1 MFSPLSVILVV
12 VVYIALLFGLAQ
24 WGEQR
29 SRRGHPFNSATVYA
43 LSLGVYFTTWTFYGS
58 VGFATQS
65 GLLYLGIYA
74 GALLSVFF
82 WQLTLRR
89 MIAVKE
95 TFRITSIAD
104 LISTRYRRSQ
114 RIAALVTLIVFLGL
128 LPYISLQLEAVV
140 HSFRLITAE
149 QEGGMHQDYSGFLL
163 TLMMAIFTI
172 LFGVR
177 RLDPTE
183 RHQGM
188 ILALVA
194 ECLVKLIAFLV
205 LGGFITWYF
214 FDGPGDVY
222 QQIQLHGYQHL
233 LEPGG
238 EDAGI
243 QWLTLIILSFVGVQL
258 LPRQFHVAVVENV
271 SPRHLGRSLWI
282 FPLYTLLITAFVVP
296 IAAAGLILGLP
307 QAQADYFMLLIPQAL
322 EQPLLA
328 LLAFLGGFSAASG
341 MVIITTMT
349 LATMVSNHL
358 LLPICERFDHLRWV
372 RTWLLQVRWIL
383 VAMILF
389 GSLALAQLLSD
400 TNMLVAVGLISFVA
414 ALQLAPATFIGLFWH
429 GGNSLGAFLGLLTGF
444 LIWGWT
450 LIIPAWVEEGW
461 VTASL
466 LTQGPFGIEWLRPEH
481 LLGVDLPKVPHA
493 VFWSLLVNT
502 LFYLLGSWFFRPH
515 KQERTL
521 TTEFLYTTRALRTQE
536 KARPTGLNAYIELA
550 PKLVEAE
557 QLLKRYLGEEKAQ
570 ESVNRIAEDLQ
581 VIDKSHI
588 SVVELMEFHRM
599 LEQVLAGS
607 IGAASAHTAIEDN
620 IRYTDRERSDLTA
633 IYSHIVNELRGS
645 YLFHPDRVQ
654 ETQGHSFEALDDLQ
668 NQLERLQQK
677 VKRQKKQIK
686 QMESRLEKHY
696 QAIFDYRIE
705 AQRLRH
711 ENEALRQ
718 QLLQEP
724 RQESTT
730 ATRGGPDQA

>member
-12 VVYIALLFGLAQ
+12 VVYIAFLFGLAQ

-29 SRRGHPFNSATVYA
+29 TRRGQPFNSATLYA
-43 LSLGVYFTTWTFYGS
+43 LSMGVYFTTWTFYGS
-58 VGFATQS
+58 IGFATQS
-65 GLLYLGIYA
+65 GLLYLGIYV
-74 GALLSVFF
+74 GALLSIFF
-82 WQLTLRR
+82 WQITLRR

-114 RIAALVTLIVFLGL
+114 RIAALVTLIAFLGL

-140 HSFRLITAE
+140 RSFRLITIEEAD
-149 QEGGMHQDYSGFLL
+149 GIHWSSSGLL
-163 TLMMAIFTI
+163 ITLMMVVFTI

-194 ECLVKLIAFLV
+194 ECVVKLVAFLV

-214 FDGPGDVY
+214 FDGPVDMY
-222 QQIQLHGYQHL
+222 QQIQTNGYQHL
-233 LEPGG
+233 LGLGG

-243 QWLTLIILSFVGVQL
+243 QWLTLIVLSFVGVQL

-271 SPRHLGRSLWI
+271 SPRHLGRARWI
-282 FPLYTLLITAFVVP
+282 FPLYTALITAFVIPV
-296 IAAAGLILGLP
+296 AAAGVILGLP
-307 QAQADYFMLLIPQAL
+307 EARADYFMLMVPQAL
-322 EQPLLA
+322 GQPLLA
-328 LLAFLGGFSAASG
+328 LLAFVGGFSAASG

-349 LATMVSNHL
+349 LSTMVSNHL
-358 LLPICERFDHLRWV
+358 LLPICEKFDNLRWM
-372 RTWLLQVRWIL
+372 RTWLLQVRWVL
-383 VAMILF
+383 VALILF
-389 GSLALAQLLSD
+389 GSFGLARLLSD
-400 TNMLVAVGLISFVA
+400 THMLVAVGLISFVA
-414 ALQLAPATFIGLFWH
+414 ALQLAPATLIGLFWSR
-429 GGNSLGAFLGLLTGF
+429 GNSMGAFLGMLVGF
-444 LIWGWT
+444 ALWGWT

-461 VTASL
+461 VSASL
-466 LTQGPFGIEWLRPEH
+466 LNNGPFGIEWLRPEM
-481 LLGVDLPKVPHA
+481 LFGLDLPQVPHA
-493 VFWSLLVNT
+493 VFWSLLANI
-502 LFYLLGSWFFRPH
+502 LFYLLGSWFYHPQKH
-515 KQERTL
+515 ERTL

-536 KARPTGLNAYIELA
+536 KTRPTGLNAYIELA

-570 ESVNRIAEDLQ
+570 HSVNRIAEDLQ
-581 VIDKSHI
+581 VYDKSHI

-607 IGAASAHTAIEDN
+607 IGAASAHTAIEES

-633 IYSHIVNELRGS
+633 IYSHIVNELQGS
-645 YLFHPDRVQ
+645 YRFHPDKAHEPQ
-654 ETQGHSFEALDDLQ
+654 NHSFEALDDLQ
-668 NQLERLQQK
+668 NQLERLQLKVDQQK
-677 VKRQKKQIK
+677 NQIE
-686 QMESRLEKHY
+686 QLETRLEQRY
-696 QAIFDYRIE
+696 QEIFDYRVE

-711 ENEALRQ
+711 ENETLRQ

-724 RQESTT
+724 QQE
-730 ATRGGPDQA
+730 G

>member
-12 VVYIALLFGLAQ
+12 VVYIGLLFGLAQ

-29 SRRGHPFNSATVYA
+29 TRRGKPFNSPTLYA
-43 LSLGVYFTTWTFYGS
+43 LSLGVFFTTWTFYGS
-58 VGFATQS
+58 VGFATRS

-74 GALLSVFF
+74 GALLSIFF
-82 WQLTLRR
+82 WHLTLRR

-140 HSFRLITAE
+140 RSFRLVSIEEADGIHWSSSGLLIT
-149 QEGGMHQDYSGFLL
+149 S
-163 TLMMAIFTI
+163 MMVLFTI

-188 ILALVA
+188 MLALVA
-194 ECLVKLIAFLV
+194 ECTVKLVAFLI
-205 LGGFITWYF
+205 LGGFITWQF
-214 FDGPGDVY
+214 FDGPMDVY
-222 QQIQLHGYQHL
+222 QQIQTNGFQHL
-233 LEPGG
+233 LGAGG
-238 EDAGI
+238 EDAGV
-243 QWLTLIILSFVGVQL
+243 QWLTLTILSFVGVQL

-271 SPRHLGRSLWI
+271 SPRHLGRALWV
-282 FPLYTLLITAFVVP
+282 FPLYTVLITIFVIP

-307 QAQADYFMLLIPQAL
+307 DAQADYFMLMVPQAL
-322 EQPLLA
+322 GEPLLA
-328 LLAFLGGFSAASG
+328 LLAFIGGFSAASG

-358 LLPICERFDHLRWV
+358 LLPVCEKFESLRWM
-372 RTWLLQVRWIL
+372 RTWLLQVRWVL
-383 VAMILF
+383 VAFILF
-389 GSLALAQLLSD
+389 GSLALARLL
-400 TNMLVAVGLISFVA
+400 TETHMLASVGLISFVA
-414 ALQLAPATFIGLFWH
+414 ALQLAPATFVGLFWPR
-429 GGNSLGAFLGLLTGF
+429 GNSMGAFLGMLAGF
-444 LIWGWT
+444 AVWGWT
-450 LIIPAWVEEGW
+450 LIVPAWVEQGW
-461 VTASL
+461 VPTQL
-466 LTQGPFGIEWLRPEH
+466 LTEGPFGIDWLRPQM
-481 LLGVDLPKVPHA
+481 LLGLELPEVPHA
-493 VFWSLLVNT
+493 VFWSLLANT
-502 LFYLLGSWFFRPH
+502 ALYLLGSWFYHPQ

-536 KARPTGLNAYIELA
+536 KSRPTGLNAYIELA

-570 ESVNRIAEDLQ
+570 RSVNRIADDLQ
-581 VIDKSHI
+581 VYDKSHI

-607 IGAASAHTAIEDN
+607 IGAASAHTAIEEN

-633 IYSHIVNELRGS
+633 IYSHIVNELQGS
-645 YLFHPDRVQ
+645 YRFHPGSADEPQ
-654 ETQGHSFEALDDLQ
+654 TPNIEALDNLKH
-668 NQLERLQQK
+668 QLEHSQLK
-677 VKRQKKQIK
+677 VDQQKKQIEEL
-686 QMESRLEKHY
+686 ESRLEQRY
-696 QAIFDYRIE
+696 QEVFDYRVD
-705 AQRLRH
+705 AQRLRQ

-718 QLLQEP
+718 QLMSEP
-724 RQESTT
+724 QQD
-730 ATRGGPDQA
+730 G

>member
-12 VVYIALLFGLAQ
+12 VVYIAFLFGLAQ

-29 SRRGHPFNSATVYA
+29 TRRGQPFNSATLYA
-43 LSLGVYFTTWTFYGS
+43 LSMGVYFTTWTFYGS
-58 VGFATQS
+58 IGFATQS
-65 GLLYLGIYA
+65 GLLYLGIYV
-74 GALLSVFF
+74 GALLSIFF
-82 WQLTLRR
+82 WQMTLRR

-114 RIAALVTLIVFLGL
+114 RIAALVTLIAFLGL

-140 HSFRLITAE
+140 RSFRLITIEEAD
-149 QEGGMHQDYSGFLL
+149 GIHWSSSGLL
-163 TLMMAIFTI
+163 ITLMMVVFTI

-194 ECLVKLIAFLV
+194 ECVVKLVAFLV

-214 FDGPGDVY
+214 FDGPVDMY
-222 QQIQLHGYQHL
+222 QQIQTNGYQHL
-233 LEPGG
+233 LGLGG

-243 QWLTLIILSFVGVQL
+243 QWLTLIVLSFVGVQL

-271 SPRHLGRSLWI
+271 SPRHLGRARWM
-282 FPLYTLLITAFVVP
+282 FPLYTVLITAFVIPV
-296 IAAAGLILGLP
+296 AAAGMILGLP
-307 QAQADYFMLLIPQAL
+307 EARADYFMLMVPQAL
-322 EQPLLA
+322 GQPLLA
-328 LLAFLGGFSAASG
+328 LLAFVGGFSAASG

-349 LATMVSNHL
+349 LSTMVSNHL
-358 LLPICERFDHLRWV
+358 LLPVCEKFDNLRWM
-372 RTWLLQVRWIL
+372 RTWLLQVRWVL
-383 VAMILF
+383 VALILF
-389 GSLALAQLLSD
+389 GSFGLARLLSD
-400 TNMLVAVGLISFVA
+400 THMLVAVGLISFVA
-414 ALQLAPATFIGLFWH
+414 ALQLAPATLIGLFWSR
-429 GGNSLGAFLGLLTGF
+429 GNSMGAFLGMLVGF
-444 LIWGWT
+444 ALWGWT

-461 VTASL
+461 VSASL
-466 LTQGPFGIEWLRPEH
+466 LNNGPFGIEWLRPEM
-481 LLGVDLPKVPHA
+481 LFGLDLPQVPHA
-493 VFWSLLVNT
+493 VFWSLLANI
-502 LFYLLGSWFFRPH
+502 LFYLLGSWFYHPQKH
-515 KQERTL
+515 ERTL

-536 KARPTGLNAYIELA
+536 KTRPTGLNAYIELA

-570 ESVNRIAEDLQ
+570 HSVNRIAEDLQ
-581 VIDKSHI
+581 VYDKSHI

-607 IGAASAHTAIEDN
+607 IGAASAHTAIEES

-633 IYSHIVNELRGS
+633 IYSHIVNELQGS
-645 YLFHPDRVQ
+645 YRFHPDKAHEPQ
-654 ETQGHSFEALDDLQ
+654 NHSFEALDDLQ
-668 NQLERLQQK
+668 NQLERLQLKVDQQK
-677 VKRQKKQIK
+677 NQVEQL
-686 QMESRLEKHY
+686 ETRLEQRY
-696 QAIFDYRIE
+696 QEIFDYRVE

-711 ENEALRQ
+711 ENETLRQ

-724 RQESTT
+724 KQE
-730 ATRGGPDQA
+730 G

>member
-12 VVYIALLFGLAQ
+12 VVYIALLFALAQ

-29 SRRGHPFNSATVYA
+29 TRRGQPFSSATLYA

-74 GALLSVFF
+74 GSILSVFF

-114 RIAALVTLIVFLGL
+114 RIAALVTLIAFLGL

-140 HSFRLITAE
+140 SSFRLITIEEAD
-149 QEGGMHQDYSGFLL
+149 GIHWSSSGLL
-163 TLMMAIFTI
+163 ITFMMTIFTV

-205 LGGFITWYF
+205 LGSFITWHF
-214 FDGPGDVY
+214 FDGPLDVY
-222 QQIQLHGYQHL
+222 EQIQANGYHHL
-233 LEPGG
+233 LGFGG
-238 EDAGI
+238 EGAGI
-243 QWLTLIILSFVGVQL
+243 QWLTLIVLSFVGVQL

-271 SPRHLGRSLWI
+271 SPRHLGRARWM
-282 FPLYTLLITAFVVP
+282 FPLYAVLITAFVIPV
-296 IAAAGLILGLP
+296 AAAGMILGLP
-307 QAQADYFMLLIPQAL
+307 EARADYFMLMVPQAL
-322 EQPLLA
+322 GQPLLA
-328 LLAFLGGFSAASG
+328 LLAFVGGFSAASG

-349 LATMVSNHL
+349 LSTMVSNHL
-358 LLPICERFDHLRWV
+358 LLPICEKFDSLRWM
-372 RTWLLQVRWIL
+372 RTWLLQIRWVL
-383 VAMILF
+383 VATILF
-389 GSLALAQLLSD
+389 GSFGLARLLSD
-400 TNMLVAVGLISFVA
+400 THMLVAVGLISFVA
-414 ALQLAPATFIGLFWH
+414 ALQLAPATLIGLCWSR
-429 GGNSLGAFLGLLTGF
+429 GNSMGAFLGMLVGF
-444 LIWGWT
+444 GIWGWT
-450 LIIPAWVEEGW
+450 LIIPAWVDEGW
-461 VTASL
+461 VAASL
-466 LTQGPFGIEWLRPEH
+466 LSNGPFGIDWLRPEM
-481 LLGVDLPKVPHA
+481 LFGLELPKVPHA
-493 VFWSLLVNT
+493 VFWSLTGNI
-502 LFYLLGSWFFRPH
+502 LFYLVGSWFYHPQ

-557 QLLKRYLGEEKAQ
+557 QLLKRYLGDEKSQ
-570 ESVNRIAEDLQ
+570 YSVNRIAEDLQ
-581 VIDKSHI
+581 VYDKSHI

-607 IGAASAHTAIEDN
+607 IGVASAHTAIEEN

-633 IYSHIVNELRGS
+633 IYSHIVNELQGS
-645 YLFHPDRVQ
+645 YRFHPDRAQ
-654 ETQGHSFEALDDLQ
+654 APQDKSLEALGDLQ
-668 NQLERLQQK
+668 NQLEHLQLK
-677 VKRQKKQIK
+677 VDQQKKQIG
-686 QMESRLEKHY
+686 QLESRLEQRY
-696 QAIFDYRIE
+696 QEVFDYRVE

-711 ENEALRQ
+711 ENETLRQ
-718 QLLQEP
+718 QLLQAP
-724 RQESTT
+724 QQE
-730 ATRGGPDQA
+730 G